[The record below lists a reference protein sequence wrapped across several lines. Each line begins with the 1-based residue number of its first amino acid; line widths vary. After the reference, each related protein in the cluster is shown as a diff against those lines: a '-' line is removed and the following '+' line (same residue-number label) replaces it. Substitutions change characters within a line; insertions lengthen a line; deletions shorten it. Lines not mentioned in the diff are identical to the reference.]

1 MSSNPFLGVLYH
13 WTGGLAAAS
22 FYIPFRRVQ
31 RWAWETYWLVGGI
44 FSWIVVPWA
53 MAVLFVPD
61 VPAVIL
67 ATPRNALMWVFAFGA
82 LWGLGGL
89 TFGLTVRY
97 LGIALGVAVA
107 LGLCNAFGTL
117 VPPIV
122 SGDWEEL
129 VRSRAG
135 QVILVGVFISL
146 IGIAV
151 SGLAGV
157 SKERE
162 LSADEKQA
170 AVPEFDFRKGIL
182 VAIFCGVM
190 SACFA
195 YGIAAGAPLA
205 RLTREQLLASNRSD
219 LWQNLPVLIVV
230 LAGGFITN
238 CVWCVILNVRN
249 RTGHQYFNLRRGSDD
264 RNAGAPA
271 PLLTNYAFS
280 ALAGTVWYLQFFF
293 YSMGETEMGR
303 YGFSSWTLH
312 MASIIIFSTLW
323 GVALKEWKGTSR
335 RTHAL
340 IAAGLAVLVA
350 STLIVG
356 YGNFIKQPV
365 QPITEKS
372 HDPSSLQDVDWRGA
386 GRGVRTAPQS
396 DLAGTRARA
405 VCAWRPHL
413 LDLPGPGDQLTVRL
427 CGIRQRGAL
436 GGNRVDGGL
445 SAVVAAHA
453 SGDAVE
459 PG

>member
-1 MSSNPFLGVLYH
+1 
-13 WTGGLAAAS
+13 
-22 FYIPFRRVQ
+22 
-31 RWAWETYWLVGGI
+31 
-44 FSWIVVPWA
+44 
-53 MAVLFVPD
+53 MAVLLVPD

-182 VAIFCGVM
+182 VATFCGVM

-195 YGIAAGAPLA
+195 YGIAAGTPLA
-205 RLTREQLLASNRSD
+205 RLTRAQLVASNRSD
-219 LWQNLPVLIVV
+219 LWQNLPVLIVI

-238 CVWCVILNVRN
+238 CVWCVILNLRN
-249 RTGHQYFNLRRGSDD
+249 RTGHQYFNLRRQSSDPDAGS
-264 RNAGAPA
+264 PA

-293 YSMGETEMGR
+293 YSMGETQMGR

-312 MASIIIFSTLW
+312 MASIIIFSSLW
-323 GVALKEWKGTSR
+323 GIALHEWRGASG
-335 RTHAL
+335 RTKRWL
-340 IAAGLAVLVA
+340 FVSIAVLVL
-350 STLIVG
+350 STMVVG
-356 YGNFIKQPV
+356 YGNY
-365 QPITEKS
+365 
-372 HDPSSLQDVDWRGA
+372 L
-386 GRGVRTAPQS
+386 
-396 DLAGTRARA
+396 GT
-405 VCAWRPHL
+405 
-413 LDLPGPGDQLTVRL
+413 LPANG
-427 CGIRQRGAL
+427 
-436 GGNRVDGGL
+436 
-445 SAVVAAHA
+445 
-453 SGDAVE
+453 
-459 PG
+459 